1 MRYSVMID
9 LTPDER
15 DLLERIGDKEEL
27 RPFFFRKAKGL
38 KWFDALAERGYFNPE
53 QNPAPVPS
61 KEEGYVNVPF
71 WPTTEYLVTTSL
83 ELRSEGTEVY
93 AERFIEVVRT

>member
-1 MRYSVMID
+1 MID
-9 LTPDER
+9 LTADER
-15 DLLERIGDKEEL
+15 DLLERIGDKKEL

-38 KWFDALAERGYFNPE
+38 KWFDALAVVRGYFNPE
-53 QNPAPVPS
+53 QNPEPVLL

-83 ELRSEGTEVY
+83 ELRSEGTEIYAKVREVY
-93 AERFIEVVRT
+93 